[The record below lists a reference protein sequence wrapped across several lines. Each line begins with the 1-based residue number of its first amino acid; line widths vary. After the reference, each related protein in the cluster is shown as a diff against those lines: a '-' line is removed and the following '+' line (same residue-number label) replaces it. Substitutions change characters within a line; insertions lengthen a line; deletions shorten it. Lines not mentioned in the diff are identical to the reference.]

1 MKLTRLSGPK
11 MGKLLTK
18 LGFRNVHQV
27 GAHAKFVHSD
37 GRITMV
43 PMHGNEE
50 IGTGLTLEI
59 IKQAGLKRED
69 YERFVKELL

>member
-1 MKLTRLSGPK
+1 MKLTQLSGPK